1 MKKQDVWNFILAMM
15 LTLIATQACAVTV
28 TQGTAFTYQGQLSA
42 SGAPSGGQ
50 TYQFTFS
57 LYDAATNG
65 NVVGSP
71 IQQSIL
77 VGAGG
82 LFTTD
87 LDFGQIFNGTQ
98 YWLEIKIGTTVPN
111 EQPLAARQ
119 PINAVPVAQYALN
132 TPAETF
138 AEFFHTSG
146 DFDVY
151 VAIGSAIPFSS
162 AGPSSGSPIIAST
175 PPPDY
180 VNTQFLV
187 TTSGTYEVS
196 FEISTTDAGGDAL
209 AFTVNDIVV
218 PYAQTNQSTK
228 TQVGKFLIQMNA
240 GDFLSL
246 INNGLST
253 LRLGGFLNGART
265 DANLV
270 IKKLHTL

>member
-1 MKKQDVWNFILAMM
+1 MKKQGVWVLILAMM
-15 LTLIATQACAVTV
+15 LTLMATQACAVTV

-42 SGAPSGGQ
+42 NGAPSGGQ
-50 TYQFTFS
+50 TYQFTFT

-65 NVVGSP
+65 NAVGSP

-98 YWLEIKIGTTVPN
+98 YWLEIKVGTTVPN

-119 PINAVPVAQYALN
+119 PINTVPVAQYALN
-132 TPAETF
+132 TPPDTF
-138 AEFFHTSG
+138 AEFYHTNSG
-146 DFDVY
+146 GLSVP
-151 VAIGSAIPFSS
+151 VGGAIPFPV
-162 AGPSSGSPIIAST
+162 AGPSSGSPIITNA
-175 PPPDY
+175 PFPDF
-180 VNTQFLV
+180 VVTQFIV

-196 FEISTTDAGGDAL
+196 FELSTGDAGGDAL
-209 AFTVNDIVV
+209 AFTLNDVVV
-218 PYAQTNQSTK
+218 PYAQTHQETK
-228 TQVGKFLIQMNA
+228 AQVGKFLIQMNA
-240 GDFLSL
+240 GDVLSL

-253 LRLGGFLNGART
+253 LHLDAFTIGVT

>member
-1 MKKQDVWNFILAMM
+1 MKKQGVWIFILAMA
-15 LTLIATQACAVTV
+15 LALIATQACAVTV

-42 SGAPSGGQ
+42 NGTPSGGQ

-98 YWLEIKIGTTVPN
+98 YWLEIKVGTTVPN

-119 PINAVPVAQYALN
+119 PISTVPVAQYALN
-132 TPAETF
+132 TPPETF
-138 AEFFHTSG
+138 AEFYHTTSG
-146 DFDVY
+146 GLSVP
-151 VAIGSAIPFSS
+151 VGSAIPFPV
-162 AGPSSGSPIIAST
+162 AGPSSGSSIVAIA
-175 PPPDY
+175 PPPDF
-180 VNTQFLV
+180 VVTQFLV

-196 FEISTTDAGGDAL
+196 FELTTEDAGGAL
-209 AFTVNDIVV
+209 ALTINDAVV
-218 PYAQTNQSTK
+218 PYAQINQATK
-228 TQVGKFLIQMNA
+228 TQVGKFLIPMNA
-240 GDFLSL
+240 GDVLSL
-246 INNGLST
+246 INNGVST
-253 LRLGGFLNGART
+253 LHLGAFATGVT
-265 DANLV
+265 VANLV